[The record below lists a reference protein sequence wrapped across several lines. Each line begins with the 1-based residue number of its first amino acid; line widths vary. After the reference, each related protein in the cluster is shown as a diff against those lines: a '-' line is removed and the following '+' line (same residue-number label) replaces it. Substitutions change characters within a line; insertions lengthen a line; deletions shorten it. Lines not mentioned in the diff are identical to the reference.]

1 MKVSL
6 TITTTINMHTLHCIR
21 SVIEVAGMHEARH
34 KFKESMLDLVV
45 AAANS
50 ISGLKGILFKDGD
63 HPVTKIRESFAEAIA
78 ELIDEAVS
86 PIMTAKVYYKSKIIR
101 TCTMLV
107 E

>member
-6 TITTTINMHTLHCIR
+6 TITTTLNMHVVNCIR
-21 SVIEVAGMHEARH
+21 SVIEVSDMHEARH
-34 KFKESMLDLVV
+34 KFKEAMLNLVV
-45 AAANS
+45 AADNS
-50 ISGLKGILFKDGD
+50 ISGIKGILFKDGD
-63 HPVTKIRESFAEAIA
+63 YPVTKIRESFAEAIA

-101 TCTMLV
+101 TFTLSV